1 MREGKRER
9 TGRGNALRYVG
20 RLMSTANA
28 KAGYRPMNARS
39 IKGLSTSLRNYCP
52 RVEQLIFVLALIG
65 LLDVVHLWV
74 QASRD
79 FAGGCTGLRSM
90 EAGGGGSAFDCAA
103 VTSGPGSELF
113 GISNLTW
120 GLLFYS
126 AIIAITIVVMWAAP
140 QVRRWVRAGRAMML
154 SSGVGYSAYLTYV
167 QVAVIEPFCMLCFF
181 SAVIVTSLM
190 TVELLALSGTIGTPR
205 AVTDSVWEHQASLL
219 ARLTVVA
226 GLIGAADVVFFKGGG
241 LGSKATANEQQLEC
255 KLSDKAPVSKN
266 GTALLNNGDII
277 EGPGLDEE
285 TPVTVIE
292 YFDPNCPHCKD
303 FHEEMNPVAENR
315 PANTRIVYKPFALR
329 RESIPEIQA
338 LHIAADS
345 SKFGPMLEGLYRNQG
360 KGEIRASEIREV
372 AETVGLN
379 GPAVLRDISA
389 GTYQEKIIENRQQ
402 AMKEG
407 VKSTPTVL
415 VNGHFVQ
422 SRSGGC
428 LEKIIAQAREGRL
441 TK

>member
-1 MREGKRER
+1 
-9 TGRGNALRYVG
+9 
-20 RLMSTANA
+20 MSTANA
-28 KAGYRPMNARS
+28 KPGYRPMDAS
-39 IKGLSTSLRNYCP
+39 SVKGLNSSHRDYCP
-52 RVEQLIFVLALIG
+52 RVEQLIFGLALIG

-113 GISNLTW
+113 GVSNLTW

-126 AIIAITIVVMWAAP
+126 SIIAITIVVMWAAP

-167 QVAVIEPFCMLCFF
+167 QVAVIGRFCMFCFF
-181 SAVIVTSLM
+181 SAVIVIALM
-190 TVELLALSGTIGTPR
+190 TIELLGLSGAIGTPR

-226 GLIGAADVVFFKGGG
+226 GLIGAADVVFFKGSG
-241 LGSKATANEQQLEC
+241 LGSEATANEQQLEC

-277 EGPGLDEE
+277 EGPGLEEE

-303 FHEEMNPVAENR
+303 FHEEMKPVTEDR
-315 PANTRIVYKPFALR
+315 PKSVRIAYKPFALG

-345 SKFGPMLEGLYRNQG
+345 GQFKAVLEALYEKQNESGIGG
-360 KGEIRASEIREV
+360 KEIREV
-372 AETVGLN
+372 AETAGMDGTAL
-379 GPAVLRDISA
+379 LREISA
-389 GTYQEKIIENRQQ
+389 GTYQSKIIEERQQ
-402 AMKEG
+402 AMKKK
-407 VKSTPTVL
+407 VTSTPTVL
-415 VNGHFVQ
+415 INGYFAQ
-422 SRSGGC
+422 SKSEEC
-428 LEKIIAQAREGRL
+428 LRRFITQAQKERL
-441 TK
+441 KD

>member
-1 MREGKRER
+1 
-9 TGRGNALRYVG
+9 
-20 RLMSTANA
+20 MSTAIT
-28 KAGYRPMNARS
+28 KEGYRLMDAS
-39 IKGLSTSLRNYCP
+39 SVKGLNSSLRDYCP
-52 RVEQLIFVLALIG
+52 RVEQLIFGFALIG
-65 LLDVVHLWV
+65 LLNVVHLWV

-79 FAGGCTGLRSM
+79 FARGCTGLRSM
-90 EAGGGGSAFDCAA
+90 EAGGGGSTFDCAA

-113 GISNLTW
+113 GVSNLTW

-140 QVRRWVRAGRAMML
+140 QVRRWIRAGRAMML
-154 SSGVGYSAYLTYV
+154 SSGVGYSTYLTYV

-190 TVELLALSGTIGTPR
+190 TVEVLALSGAIGTPR

-219 ARLTVVA
+219 ARLTVA
-226 GLIGAADVVFFKGGG
+226 AALIGAADVVFFKGGG
-241 LGSKATANEQQLEC
+241 LGSEATASQQQRQC
-255 KLSDKAPVSKN
+255 KVADKTPVTKD
-266 GTALLNNGDII
+266 GTALLNSGDII

-303 FHEEMNPVAENR
+303 FHEEMEPVAEDR
-315 PANTRIVYKPFALR
+315 PKSVRIAYKPFALG

-345 SKFGPMLEGLYRNQG
+345 GQFKAVLEGLYEKQNQSRIGG
-360 KGEIRASEIREV
+360 KNIREV
-372 AETVGLN
+372 AEAAGMDGTAL
-379 GPAVLRDISA
+379 LREISA
-389 GTYQEKIIENRQQ
+389 GTYQKKIIKERQQ
-402 AMKEG
+402 AMESG

-415 VNGHFVQ
+415 INGHFVQ
-422 SRSGGC
+422 SRSEEC
-428 LEKIIAQAREGRL
+428 LEKLITQAQKERL
-441 TK
+441 RK

>member
-1 MREGKRER
+1 MD
-9 TGRGNALRYVG
+9 TTSV
-20 RLMSTANA
+20 
-28 KAGYRPMNARS
+28 
-39 IKGLSTSLRNYCP
+39 KGLNSSLRDYCP
-52 RVEQLIFVLALIG
+52 RVEQLIFGLALIG

-90 EAGGGGSAFDCAA
+90 EAGGGGATFDCAA

-113 GISNLTW
+113 GVSNLAW

-126 AIIAITIVVMWAAP
+126 AIIAITIIVMWAAP

-181 SAVIVTSLM
+181 SAIIVTSLM
-190 TVELLALSGTIGTPR
+190 TIEVLGLSGAIGTPR
-205 AVTDSVWEHQASLL
+205 AVTDSIWEHQASLL

-226 GLIGAADVVFFKGGG
+226 ALIGAADVVFFKGGG
-241 LGSKATANEQQLEC
+241 LGNEATASQQQRQC
-255 KLSDKAPVSKN
+255 KIADKTPVSKN
-266 GTALLNNGDII
+266 GTALLNSGDII
-277 EGPGLDEE
+277 EGPGLDKE
-285 TPVTVIE
+285 TPVTVVE

-303 FHEEMNPVAENR
+303 FHEEMKPVAEDR
-315 PANTRIVYKPFALR
+315 PESVRIAYKPFALG

-345 SKFGPMLEGLYRNQG
+345 GQFKAVLEGLYEKQNESGIGG
-360 KGEIRASEIREV
+360 KDIREV
-372 AETVGLN
+372 AEATGMDGTTL
-379 GPAVLRDISA
+379 LREISA
-389 GTYQEKIIENRQQ
+389 GTYQKKIIKERQQ
-402 AMKEG
+402 AMKSG

-415 VNGHFVQ
+415 INGHFAE
-422 SRSGGC
+422 SKSEEC
-428 LEKIIAQAREGRL
+428 LEKLITQAQKERL

>member
-1 MREGKRER
+1 MSTVITKEED
-9 TGRGNALRYVG
+9 
-20 RLMSTANA
+20 RLMDDS
-28 KAGYRPMNARS
+28 S
-39 IKGLSTSLRNYCP
+39 VKGLNSSLRDYCP
-52 RVEQLIFVLALIG
+52 RVEQLIFGLALIG

-79 FAGGCTGLRSM
+79 FAGGCTGLRPM
-90 EAGGGGSAFDCAA
+90 EAGEQDSAFNCAA

-113 GISNLTW
+113 GVSNLTW

-126 AIIAITIVVMWAAP
+126 AIIAITVVVMWAAP

-167 QVAVIEPFCMLCFF
+167 QVAVIGPFCMLCFF

-190 TVELLALSGTIGTPR
+190 TVEVLGLSGTIGTPR

-226 GLIGAADVVFFKGGG
+226 ALIGAADVVFFKGGG

-266 GTALLNNGDII
+266 GTALLNNRDII

-303 FHEEMNPVAENR
+303 FHEEMKPVAENR
-315 PANTRIVYKPFALR
+315 PEGTRIAYKPFALG

-345 SKFGPMLEGLYRNQG
+345 GQFKAVLEGLYEKQ
-360 KGEIRASEIREV
+360 EESEIGGKDIREI
-372 AETVGLN
+372 AEATGMDGTAL
-379 GPAVLRDISA
+379 LREISA
-389 GTYQEKIIENRQQ
+389 GTYQKKIIKERQQ
-402 AMKEG
+402 ALESG

-415 VNGHFVQ
+415 INGHFVQ
-422 SRSGGC
+422 SKSEEC
-428 LEKIIAQAREGRL
+428 LEKLITQAQKERL
-441 TK
+441 TN